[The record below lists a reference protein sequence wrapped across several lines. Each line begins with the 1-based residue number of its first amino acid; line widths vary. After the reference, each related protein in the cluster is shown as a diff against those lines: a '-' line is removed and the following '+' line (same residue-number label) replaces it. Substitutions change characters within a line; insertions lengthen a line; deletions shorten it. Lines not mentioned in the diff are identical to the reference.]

1 MVEESSTWRCRAFA
15 QTPPAPCCSMN
26 VPTKLSHCGNKDTNA
41 HTRAQTH
48 TETYPGASSCCE
60 TINHNDVLD
69 SAARDALHTSA
80 PPPLAV
86 STLFRPSGRRI
97 MHVIGRTRRR
107 GTRSSGSSL
116 RLQLAVRS
124 VLLGTT
130 ELRAG
135 GERKIE
141 KKKRTEKKKR
151 YFSSV

>member
-1 MVEESSTWRCRAFA
+1 
-15 QTPPAPCCSMN
+15 
-26 VPTKLSHCGNKDTNA
+26 
-41 HTRAQTH
+41 
-48 TETYPGASSCCE
+48 
-60 TINHNDVLD
+60 
-69 SAARDALHTSA
+69 
-80 PPPLAV
+80 
-86 STLFRPSGRRI
+86 